1 MDPVKRSLIALHFTV
16 ILLGATGLFASIIPL
31 SATDITFGRS
41 LFACICLF
49 LFLRVSKTSLRLK
62 TTKDY
67 RTAICLG
74 ILMAVH
80 WITYFAAMQYAGVAV
95 GMIALFTFPVITVL
109 IEPLFEKI
117 RLVWQDFVSAL
128 IVLTGV
134 ALLVPEISLE
144 NDVTLGVIIGVFSA
158 VLYAMRNL
166 LHRQHF
172 SHYSGAKAM
181 AWQILIVTV
190 CLLPFSS
197 PDMRAA
203 NGETWL
209 LLALLGSCFT
219 ALPHALVASSLRY
232 LRAKTFSLIACMQPM
247 YGVILAIILLQES
260 PGWKALIGGVLVT
273 SASLY
278 ETLNAHKLHKRN
290 H

>member
-1 MDPVKRSLIALHFTV
+1 MDPVKRSLITLHFTV

-41 LFACICLF
+41 FFACICLF
-49 LFLRVSKTSLRLK
+49 LFLRFSKTSMRLK
-62 TTKDY
+62 TARDY
-67 RTAICLG
+67 GTAMCLG
-74 ILMAVH
+74 VIMAVH
-80 WITYFAAMQYAGVAV
+80 WVTYFAAMQHAGVAV

-117 RLVWQDFVSAL
+117 QLVWQDLFSAL
-128 IVLTGV
+128 TVLAGV

-144 NDVTLGVIIGVFSA
+144 NDVTLGVMIGVFSA
-158 VLYAMRNL
+158 VLYALRNL
-166 LHRQHF
+166 LHRQRF

-181 AWQILIVTV
+181 AWQILIVAV

-197 PDMRAA
+197 PELPDAKV
-203 NGETWL
+203 ETWL
-209 LLALLGSCFT
+209 LLLLLGSCFT

-247 YGVILAIILLQES
+247 YGVLLAIVLLQES

-278 ETLNAHKLHKRN
+278 ETLNAHKLHKRSN
-290 H
+290 